1 MTSKDI
7 YWMAVGALLNGLKWK
22 VYVSKADTTT
32 GFRIRCEFSHKTS
45 FMLQELL
52 NKNNKNTYSSK
63 KDIQKILIWIKK
75 TCDSLECWHLLGD
88 VKGYEN
94 ATWYMA
100 NPMPSDWEEFL
111 HWTKKY
117 EENIL

>member
-7 YWMAVGALLNGLKWK
+7 YWMDVGALLNGLKWK
-22 VYVSKADTTT
+22 IYVSKADTAT

-45 FMLQELL
+45 GMLHVLL
-52 NKNNKNTYSSK
+52 NKDNKTTYSGK

-75 TCDSLECWHLLGD
+75 TCESLDCWHLLGD
-88 VKGYEN
+88 IKGYNN
-94 ATWYMA
+94 ATWYIE
-100 NPMPSDWEEFL
+100 NPMPSDWEEL
-111 HWTKKY
+111 LLWSERY